1 MPDVKRLNYFTGQ
14 FLHEDDFEDE
24 QSYHIQHQQ
33 DHARTLHTPG
43 IALGLEVPDPAGG
56 ATSITVRQ
64 GIAYDSTGRRIV
76 LADDRPVELAGA
88 PANAS
93 VFVTIAFASV
103 ESDPTSE
110 TGASGNRRVTE
121 RPLVSFSTTAP
132 MDPGQTL
139 VLCKVNRTGTVI
151 NSDGT
156 GIDRSQR
163 RVAGVKGGDL
173 EVKSLTL
180 SSDSVAPSGWAN
192 LRLLAAGK
200 ASLNSSLDVAG
211 TITGTLSPNSVG
223 TNQLANSA
231 VTTVKLADSATT
243 AAKLA
248 DGAVTTNK
256 LLDGAV
262 AGAKLADGAT
272 TGPKLADGAVTT
284 NKLADGAATGAKL
297 ADGAVTTNKLLDG
310 AVAGT
315 KLADNAVSTNKLAN
329 LAVSEPKLGALSVSG
344 RTLQDGVVTKSKVAP
359 STVSFDK
366 LDLSKIWDSSTTIA
380 ASGTAGFNVFSGT
393 GAGGIIFVDA
403 WATSLSASFSWSLF
417 SITGNA
423 GSPPIVNTNVRFAN
437 NSTTA
442 AVSISFKIYLLNMS

>member
-262 AGAKLADGAT
+262 AG
-272 TGPKLADGAVTT
+272 
-284 NKLADGAATGAKL
+284 
-297 ADGAVTTNKLLDG
+297 
-310 AVAGT
+310 T